1 MDLNPVPHRSGN
13 NLHDGLC
20 PVKLHSGRKG
30 FVNFGAQALSRAT
43 PRSVS
48 VIDLFRD
55 FAKLVKVLSRVQGT
69 PVACPKHMETGERI
83 RVQQV

>member
-1 MDLNPVPHRSGN
+1 MDLNPVYHRSGN

-20 PVKLHSGRKG
+20 LVKLHSVRKG
-30 FVNFGAQALSRAT
+30 FVNFSALALSRAT

-55 FAKLVKVLSRVQGT
+55 FAKLVGVLSRVKGT
-69 PVACPKHMETGERI
+69 
-83 RVQQV
+83 